1 MTDLEREATMM
12 LRMTITGW
20 GRCTP
25 EGVVTNDDLATV
37 MDTSDEWIATRSGIR
52 QRRVSHVDNSD
63 LATVAARHA
72 LAGAGLEATDLDYIL
87 VATCTPDRFIPAMA
101 CHVQAKLG
109 AVNAA
114 ATDTNAGCTGF
125 IYGLNLANG
134 LIATGSARRVLLI
147 GSERLTS
154 YLDLERR
161 DTAVLFADG
170 AGAVILEATDGE
182 DGLYSINVGSDGRL
196 AGALTV
202 EGAGSSWM
210 DIPTP
215 VRVVMDGR
223 EVFRNAVV
231 GMGAAAQRAVEA
243 AGWEVDDVDLL
254 IPHQANLRIIDATA
268 KRLGLKEDQVYTNIQ
283 YYGNTSAASIPIAL
297 SEALEAG
304 RIKPGA
310 KVVLVAFGAGL
321 TWGAAA
327 IQWGDRVEPKAL
339 SDAALPPSDRTG
351 LQIMTDRQRARIT

>member
-1 MTDLEREATMM
+1 MTGHADEGHTMV
-12 LRMTITGW
+12 RTTITGW
-20 GRCTP
+20 GRCIP

-37 MDTSDEWIATRSGIR
+37 IDTSDEWIATRSGIR
-52 QRRVSHVDNSD
+52 QRMVSHVENSD
-63 LATVAARHA
+63 MATVAARHA
-72 LAGAGLEATDLDYIL
+72 LAAAGMEATDLDYIL

-114 ATDTNAGCTGF
+114 ATDTNAGCSGF

-134 LIATGSARRVLLI
+134 LIATGSARRILLI
-147 GSERLTS
+147 GSERLTA

-161 DTAVLFADG
+161 DTAVLFGDG
-170 AGAVILEATDGE
+170 AGAVILEAAEGPDGIE
-182 DGLYSINVGSDGRL
+182 SINVGSNGNL

-210 DIPTP
+210 DVPTP

-231 GMGAAAQRAVEA
+231 GMAAAAERALDE
-243 AGWEVDDVDLL
+243 AGWTVGDVDLL

-268 KRLGLKEDQVYTNIQ
+268 KRLELEERQVCVNIAD
-283 YYGNTSAASIPIAL
+283 YGNTSAASIPIAL
-297 SEALEAG
+297 SEALDQG
-304 RIKPGA
+304 RVQPGS
-310 KVVLVAFGAGL
+310 KLVLVAFGAGF

-327 IQWGDRVEPKAL
+327 IQWGERVEPKAS

-351 LQIMTDRQRARIT
+351 LQIMVDRQNARIT

>member
-1 MTDLEREATMM
+1 M
-12 LRMTITGW
+12 ITGW

-25 EGVVTNDDLATV
+25 EPIVTNDDLASV
-37 MDTSDEWIATRSGIR
+37 IDTTDEWIATRSGIR

-63 LATVAARHA
+63 MATVAARHA
-72 LAGAGLEATDLDYIL
+72 LAAAGLEATDLDYIL

-125 IYGLNLANG
+125 IYGLNLASG
-134 LIATGSARRVLLI
+134 LIATGSARRILLI
-147 GSERLTS
+147 GSERLTPF
-154 YLDLERR
+154 LDLENR
-161 DTAVLFADG
+161 DTAVLFGDG
-170 AGAVILEATDGE
+170 SGAVILEASDTEEGIR
-182 DGLYSINVGSDGRL
+182 SINVGSDGNL

-210 DIPTP
+210 EIPSP

-231 GMGAAAQRAVEA
+231 GMGAAAEKALA
-243 AGWEVDDVDLL
+243 DAGWSIEDVDLL
-254 IPHQANLRIIDATA
+254 IPHQANIRIIDATT
-268 KRLGLKEDQVYTNIQ
+268 KRLGIDPDKVYTNIDA
-283 YYGNTSAASIPIAL
+283 YGNTSAATIPIAL
-297 SEALEAG
+297 SEAIDRG
-304 RIKPGA
+304 RLKPGA
-310 KVVLVAFGAGL
+310 KLVLVAFGAGL
-321 TWGAAA
+321 TWGATA
-327 IQWGDRVEPKAL
+327 IQWGQRIDPEST

-351 LQIMTDRQRARIT
+351 IEIMIDRQRARYG

>member
-1 MTDLEREATMM
+1 MQRAM
-12 LRMTITGW
+12 ITGW

-25 EGVVTNDDLATV
+25 ETTVTNDDLASV
-37 MDTSDEWIATRSGIR
+37 IDTTDEWIATRSGIR

-63 LATVAARHA
+63 MATVAARHA
-72 LAGAGLEATDLDYIL
+72 LAAAGLEATDLDYIL

-134 LIATGSARRVLLI
+134 LIATGSARRILLI
-147 GSERLTS
+147 GSERLTPF
-154 YLDLERR
+154 LDLENR
-161 DTAVLFADG
+161 DTAVLFGDG
-170 AGAVILEATDGE
+170 SGAVILEASDTEEGIR
-182 DGLYSINVGSDGRL
+182 SINVGSDGNL

-210 DIPTP
+210 ETLSP

-231 GMGAAAQRAVEA
+231 GMGAAAEKALA
-243 AGWEVDDVDLL
+243 DAGWSIEDIDLL
-254 IPHQANLRIIDATA
+254 IPHQANIRIIDATTR
-268 KRLGLKEDQVYTNIQ
+268 RLGIDPDKVYTNIDA
-283 YYGNTSAASIPIAL
+283 YGNTSAASIPIAL
-297 SEALEAG
+297 SEAIDRG
-304 RIKPGA
+304 RLKPGA
-310 KVVLVAFGAGL
+310 KLVLVAFGAGL
-321 TWGAAA
+321 TWGATA
-327 IQWGDRVEPKAL
+327 IQWGQRIDPEST

-351 LQIMTDRQRARIT
+351 IEIMIDRQRARYG

>member
-1 MTDLEREATMM
+1 MQRAM
-12 LRMTITGW
+12 ITGW

-25 EGVVTNDDLATV
+25 EPIVTNDDLASV
-37 MDTSDEWIATRSGIR
+37 IDTTDEWIATRSGIR

-63 LATVAARHA
+63 MATVAARHA
-72 LAGAGLEATDLDYIL
+72 LAAAGLEATDLDYIL

-125 IYGLNLANG
+125 IYGLNLASG
-134 LIATGSARRVLLI
+134 LIATGSARRILLI
-147 GSERLTS
+147 GSERLTPF
-154 YLDLERR
+154 LDLENR
-161 DTAVLFADG
+161 DTAVLFGDG
-170 AGAVILEATDGE
+170 SGAVILEASDTEEGIR
-182 DGLYSINVGSDGRL
+182 SINVGADGNL

-210 DIPTP
+210 EIPSP

-231 GMGAAAQRAVEA
+231 GMGAAAEKALA
-243 AGWEVDDVDLL
+243 DAGWSIEDVDLL
-254 IPHQANLRIIDATA
+254 IPHQANIRIIDATT
-268 KRLGLKEDQVYTNIQ
+268 KRLGIDPDKVYTNIDA
-283 YYGNTSAASIPIAL
+283 YGNTSAATIPIAL
-297 SEALEAG
+297 SEAIDRG
-304 RIKPGA
+304 RLKPGA
-310 KVVLVAFGAGL
+310 KLVLVAFGAGL
-321 TWGAAA
+321 TWGATA
-327 IQWGDRVEPKAL
+327 IQWGQRIDPEST

-351 LQIMTDRQRARIT
+351 IEIMIDRQRARYG

>member
-1 MTDLEREATMM
+1 MTGQMREGSTMK
-12 LRMTITGW
+12 RMTITGW
-20 GRCTP
+20 GFCTP

-37 MDTSDEWIATRSGIR
+37 METSDEWIATRSGIR

-63 LATVAARHA
+63 LATVAARQA
-72 LAGAGLEATDLDYIL
+72 LAGAGLEPTDLDYIL

-109 AVNAA
+109 AFSAA

-154 YLDLERR
+154 YLDLDRR

-170 AGAVILEATDGE
+170 AGAVILEATEGDDGIQ
-182 DGLYSINVGSDGRL
+182 SINVGSDGRL

-215 VRVVMDGR
+215 VSVVMDGR
-223 EVFRNAVV
+223 EVFRNAVI
-231 GMGAAAQRAVEA
+231 GMGAAAQRAVEE
-243 AGWEVDDVDLL
+243 AGWDVGDVDLL

-268 KRLGLKEDQVYTNIQ
+268 KRLGLNEDQVYTNIQ

-297 SEALEAG
+297 AEALEQG
-304 RIKPGA
+304 RIKPGS
-310 KVVLVAFGAGL
+310 KIILVAFGAGL

-327 IQWGDRVEPKAL
+327 IQWGERIEPRAL
-339 SDAALPPSDRTG
+339 SDAALPPADRTG
-351 LQIMTDRQRARIT
+351 LQIMTDRQANRIS

>member
-1 MTDLEREATMM
+1 MK
-12 LRMTITGW
+12 RMTITGW
-20 GRCTP
+20 GFCTP

-37 MDTSDEWIATRSGIR
+37 METSDEWIATRSGIR

-63 LATVAARHA
+63 LATVAARQA
-72 LAGAGLEATDLDYIL
+72 LAGAGLEPTDLDYIL

-109 AVNAA
+109 AFSAA

-154 YLDLERR
+154 YLDLDRR

-170 AGAVILEATDGE
+170 AGAVILEATEGDDGIQ
-182 DGLYSINVGSDGRL
+182 SINVGSDGRL

-215 VRVVMDGR
+215 VSVVMDGR
-223 EVFRNAVV
+223 EVFRNAVI
-231 GMGAAAQRAVEA
+231 GMGAAAQRAVEE
-243 AGWEVDDVDLL
+243 AGWDVGDVDLL

-268 KRLGLKEDQVYTNIQ
+268 KRLGLNEDQVYTNIQ

-297 SEALEAG
+297 AEALEQG
-304 RIKPGA
+304 RIRPGS
-310 KVVLVAFGAGL
+310 KIILVAFGAGL

-327 IQWGDRVEPKAL
+327 IQWGERIEPRAL
-339 SDAALPPSDRTG
+339 SDAALPPADRTG
-351 LQIMTDRQRARIT
+351 LQIMTDRQANRIS

>member
-1 MTDLEREATMM
+1 MQRA
-12 LRMTITGW
+12 TITGW

-37 MDTSDEWIATRSGIR
+37 IETSDEWIATRSGIR
-52 QRRVSHVDNSD
+52 QRMVSHVENSD
-63 LATVAARHA
+63 MATVAARHA
-72 LAGAGLEATDLDYIL
+72 LAAAGMEPTDLDYIL

-134 LIATGSARRVLLI
+134 LIATGSARRILLI

-161 DTAVLFADG
+161 DTAVLFGDG
-170 AGAVILEATDGE
+170 AGAVILEATDGP
-182 DGLYSINVGSDGRL
+182 DGIESINVGSNGNL
-196 AGALTV
+196 ADVLTV

-210 DIPTP
+210 DIPTS
-215 VRVVMDGR
+215 VRIVMDGR

-231 GMGAAAQRAVEA
+231 GMAAAAEQALDE
-243 AGWEVDDVDLL
+243 AGWNVEDVDLL

-268 KRLGLKEDQVYTNIQ
+268 KRLELDEHQVCTNIAD
-283 YYGNTSAASIPIAL
+283 YGNTSAASIPIAL
-297 SEALEAG
+297 SEALEQG
-304 RIKPGA
+304 RVAPGS
-310 KVVLVAFGAGL
+310 KLVLVAFGAGL

-327 IQWGDRVEPKAL
+327 IQWGERVEPRAV
-339 SDAALPPSDRTG
+339 SDAALPPSDRSG
-351 LQIMTDRQRARIT
+351 LQILVDRQNARIS

>member
-1 MTDLEREATMM
+1 MQRAM
-12 LRMTITGW
+12 ITGW

-25 EGVVTNDDLATV
+25 EPTVTNDDLTSV
-37 MDTSDEWIATRSGIR
+37 IDTTDEWIVTRSGIR

-63 LATVAARHA
+63 MATVAARHA
-72 LAGAGLEATDLDYIL
+72 LAAAGLEATDLDYIL

-134 LIATGSARRVLLI
+134 LIATGSARRILLI
-147 GSERLTS
+147 GSERLTP
-154 YLDLERR
+154 YLDLENR
-161 DTAVLFADG
+161 DTAVLFGDG
-170 AGAVILEATDGE
+170 SGAVIVEPSDTEEGIR
-182 DGLYSINVGSDGRL
+182 SINVGSDGNL

-210 DIPTP
+210 EIPSP

-231 GMGAAAQRAVEA
+231 GMGAAAERALA
-243 AGWEVDDVDLL
+243 DAGWSIEDVDLL
-254 IPHQANLRIIDATA
+254 IPHQANIRIIDATT
-268 KRLGLKEDQVYTNIQ
+268 KRVGIHPDKVYTNIDA
-283 YYGNTSAASIPIAL
+283 YGNTSAATIPIAL
-297 SEALEAG
+297 SEAIDRG
-304 RIKPGA
+304 RLKPGA
-310 KVVLVAFGAGL
+310 KLVLVAFGAGL
-321 TWGAAA
+321 TWGATA
-327 IQWGDRVEPKAL
+327 IQWGQRIDPQST

-351 LQIMTDRQRARIT
+351 IEIMIDRQRARYG

>member
-1 MTDLEREATMM
+1 MQRAM
-12 LRMTITGW
+12 ITGW

-25 EGVVTNDDLATV
+25 EPTVTNDDLASV
-37 MDTSDEWIATRSGIR
+37 IDTTDEWISTRSGIA

-63 LATVAARHA
+63 MATVAARHA
-72 LAGAGLEATDLDYIL
+72 LAAAGLEATDLDYIL

-134 LIATGSARRVLLI
+134 LIATGSARRILLI
-147 GSERLTS
+147 GSERLTP
-154 YLDLERR
+154 YLNLENR
-161 DTAVLFADG
+161 DTAVLFGDG
-170 AGAVILEATDGE
+170 SGAVIVEASDTDEGVQ
-182 DGLYSINVGSDGRL
+182 SINVGSDGTL
-196 AGALTV
+196 ADALTI

-210 DIPTP
+210 EVPSP

-231 GMGAAAQRAVEA
+231 GMCAAAERALTD
-243 AGWEVDDVDLL
+243 AGWSIDDVDLL
-254 IPHQANLRIIDATA
+254 IPHQANIRIIDATT
-268 KRLGLKEDQVYTNIQ
+268 KRLGIDPDKVYTNIDA
-283 YYGNTSAASIPIAL
+283 YGNTSAATIPLAL
-297 SEALEAG
+297 SEAIDRG
-304 RIKPGA
+304 RLNPGA
-310 KVVLVAFGAGL
+310 KLVLVAFGAGL
-321 TWGAAA
+321 TWGATT
-327 IQWGDRVEPKAL
+327 IQWGGRIEPKSV

-351 LQIMTDRQRARIT
+351 IEIMVDRQRERYG

>member
-1 MTDLEREATMM
+1 MQHA
-12 LRMTITGW
+12 TITGW

-37 MDTSDEWIATRSGIR
+37 IDTSDEWIATRSGIR
-52 QRRVSHVDNSD
+52 KRRVSHVDNSD
-63 LATVAARHA
+63 MGTVAAHHA
-72 LAGAGLEATDLDYIL
+72 LAAAGMEATDVDYIL

-101 CHVQAKLG
+101 CHIQAKLG

-134 LIATGSARRVLLI
+134 LIASGSAGRVLLV
-147 GSERLTS
+147 GSERLTT

-161 DTAVLFADG
+161 DTAVLFGDG
-170 AGAVILEATDGE
+170 AGAVVLEATDGP
-182 DGLYSINVGSDGRL
+182 DGIQSINVGSDGNL

-210 DIPTP
+210 DAPTS

-231 GMGAAAQRAVEA
+231 GMGAATEKALDD
-243 AGWEVDDVDLL
+243 AGWSVDDIDLL

-268 KRLGLKEDQVYTNIQ
+268 KRLGLDDDRVCVNIAE
-283 YYGNTSAASIPIAL
+283 YGNTSTASIPIAL
-297 SEALEAG
+297 SEALDEG
-304 RIKPGA
+304 RIAPGA
-310 KVVLVAFGAGL
+310 KLVLVAFGAGF
-321 TWGAAA
+321 TWGATA
-327 IQWGDRVEPKAL
+327 IQWGERTRPRGL

-351 LQIMTDRQRARIT
+351 IQIMSDRQNARLT

>member
-1 MTDLEREATMM
+1 MIDLTREGTTMK
-12 LRMTITGW
+12 RTTITGW
-20 GRCTP
+20 GYCAP
-25 EGVVTNDDLATV
+25 EGIVTNDDLATV

-63 LATVAARHA
+63 LATVAARKA
-72 LAGAGLEATDLDYIL
+72 LAGAGLEATDIDYIL

-109 AVNAA
+109 AFNAA

-170 AGAVILEATDGE
+170 AGAVILEATDGD
-182 DGLYSINVGSDGRL
+182 DGLQSINVGSDGRL

-215 VRVVMDGR
+215 VSVVMDGR

-231 GMGAAAQRAVEA
+231 GMGAAAQRAVEE
-243 AGWEVDDVDLL
+243 AGWEVGDIDLL

-268 KRLGLKEDQVYTNIQ
+268 KRLGLDEDQVFTNIQ

-297 SEALEAG
+297 GEALEQG
-304 RIKPGA
+304 RVTPGA
-310 KVVLVAFGAGL
+310 KIVLVAFGAGL

-327 IQWGDRVEPKAL
+327 IQWGERIEPRSL
-339 SDAALPPSDRTG
+339 SDAALPPADRSG
-351 LQIMTDRQRARIT
+351 LQIMADRQANRLS

>member
-1 MTDLEREATMM
+1 MQRAM
-12 LRMTITGW
+12 ITGW

-25 EGVVTNDDLATV
+25 EPTVTNDDLTSV
-37 MDTSDEWIATRSGIR
+37 IDTTDEWIVTRSGIR

-63 LATVAARHA
+63 MATVAARHA
-72 LAGAGLEATDLDYIL
+72 LAAAGLEATDLDYIL

-134 LIATGSARRVLLI
+134 LIATGSARRILLI
-147 GSERLTS
+147 GSERLTP
-154 YLDLERR
+154 YLDLENR
-161 DTAVLFADG
+161 DTAVLFGDG
-170 AGAVILEATDGE
+170 SGAVIVEPSDTEEGIR
-182 DGLYSINVGSDGRL
+182 SINVGSDGNL

-210 DIPTP
+210 EIPSP

-231 GMGAAAQRAVEA
+231 GMGAAAERALA
-243 AGWEVDDVDLL
+243 DAGWSIEDVDLL
-254 IPHQANLRIIDATA
+254 IPHQANIRIIDATT
-268 KRLGLKEDQVYTNIQ
+268 KRVGIDPDKVYTNIDA
-283 YYGNTSAASIPIAL
+283 YGNTSAATIPIAL
-297 SEALEAG
+297 SEAIDRG
-304 RIKPGA
+304 RLKPGA
-310 KVVLVAFGAGL
+310 KLVLVAFGAGL
-321 TWGAAA
+321 TWGATA
-327 IQWGDRVEPKAL
+327 IQWGQRIDPQST

-351 LQIMTDRQRARIT
+351 IEIMIDRQRARYG